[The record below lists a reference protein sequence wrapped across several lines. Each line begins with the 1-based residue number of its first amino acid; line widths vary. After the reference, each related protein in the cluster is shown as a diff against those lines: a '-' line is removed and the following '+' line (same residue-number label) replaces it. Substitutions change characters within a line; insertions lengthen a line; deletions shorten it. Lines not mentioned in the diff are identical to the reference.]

1 MTLQTHQFP
10 YGSDNYGLLLHCQ
23 DTGQTACVDA
33 GDSAATRRPLP
44 KPDGPSRIFLSPII
58 MPITQ
63 MGWPRLN
70 QPITPPFL
78 AQKLIVLSAIY
89 TTRNWAMGIIL
100 NLPGGALMFWPPPA
114 IRLI

>member
-33 GDSAATRRPLP
+33 GDSAATEAALAETGWALTHIFITHHHADHT
-44 KPDGPSRIFLSPII
+44 DGLAA
-58 MPITQ
+58 
-63 MGWPRLN
+63 LN

-78 AQKLIVLSAIY
+78 ARKLIALSAIY

-100 NLPGGALMFWPPPA
+100 NLPVGVLMCWRPPA